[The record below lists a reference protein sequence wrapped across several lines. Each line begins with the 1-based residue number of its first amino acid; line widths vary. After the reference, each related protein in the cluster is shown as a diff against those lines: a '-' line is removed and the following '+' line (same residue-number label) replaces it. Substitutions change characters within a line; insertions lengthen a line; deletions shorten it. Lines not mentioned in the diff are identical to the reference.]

1 MGILSKFFFQKRA
14 AELNLLRIE
23 QEQRMRFNPLK
34 NFDPDKLVRA
44 IDAFRVGDIGSLSQI
59 IDELETRDD
68 MMAGVARKTRASVG
82 RCPHQVLVV
91 EGAEGDP
98 RAERHREVLTRFWAG
113 IEVSS
118 AFTRNERG
126 GARLLKKQ
134 MMGAASRV
142 YSVHEIVWKPLANGE
157 ISARFVQVPNW
168 FFENRTGELR
178 YLQSPGALN
187 GSEMRPGEW
196 LVTVG
201 DGIGI
206 AAAVLAMSK
215 TLSRND
221 WLLFSERC
229 GQPGLHVQTAA
240 ADGSPAWDK
249 LVSAVRNFGREW
261 SLVSDTQTKLNP
273 VSLNVGGPLPYPPL
287 IEMCNKGIAALY
299 RGADL
304 STISGPSGDS
314 TGASVQG
321 DETDILEQD
330 ACEMISETLNAQV
343 DRYVIRYVLGDD
355 VPLAYL
361 SIAPSDRPNVDQDI
375 KIDNHLVSLGVRLS
389 RNDALARYGRTEY
402 DDTDDSDAPL
412 AMQQQPGAA
421 GAAAADASW
430 LPKTQQAGTAEASA
444 DAALNGAQIQSIV
457 SVIKEA
463 AAGAIPVDGVRPMLK
478 AAFPQLDDAALASIV
493 DPLVGF
499 KPAATEYAEPVQ
511 AIKTPSAVSSGGLSN
526 ETPSRIVAKP
536 LQNASAGKD
545 GKTPVQEQT
554 PPQNANA
561 GLLEEMAKTL
571 SADLRPVGARVAEL
585 LDLPEGERAKAA
597 RTLAADLPS
606 LLPEDPQMAAVM
618 EQALAEAFAGTLEET
633 P

>member
-1 MGILSKFFFQKRA
+1 MGILSKYFFQKRA
-14 AELNLLRIE
+14 AELNLQRIE
-23 QEQRMRFNPLK
+23 QEQRMRFNPLR

-142 YSVHEIVWKPLANGE
+142 YSVHEIVWKPLPNGE

-240 ADGSPAWDK
+240 ADGSTAWDK

-273 VSLNVGGPLPYPPL
+273 ISLNTGGELPYPPL

-304 STISGPSGDS
+304 STISGPTGDS

-375 KIDNHLVSLGVRLS
+375 KIDNHLASLGVRLS

-402 DDTDDSDAPL
+402 DESDESDAPL
-412 AMQQQPGAA
+412 VMQQQPGA
-421 GAAAADASW
+421 
-430 LPKTQQAGTAEASA
+430 LP
-444 DAALNGAQIQSIV
+444 
-457 SVIKEA
+457 
-463 AAGAIPVDGVRPMLK
+463 
-478 AAFPQLDDAALASIV
+478 F
-493 DPLVGF
+493 
-499 KPAATEYAEPVQ
+499 
-511 AIKTPSAVSSGGLSN
+511 GGLAN
-526 ETPSRIVAKP
+526 ESPRKPVAKP
-536 LQNASAGKD
+536 LQNASVAKSGEP
-545 GKTPVQEQT
+545 GAEAAP

-597 RTLAADLPS
+597 RALAAELPG
-606 LLPEDPQMAAVM
+606 LLPRDPEMAAVM